1 MAAPRDPRDAGGPV
15 PPDEE
20 PRGSDTGW
28 VRPSERRRATRRPE
42 PAPDADADLTAA
54 GDHPTRDQPVGDE
67 PTSTVAAF
75 DDEAS
80 PPDATVAGFAV
91 PNGANGSSSPRTRGR
106 KRQRDRRRVIAAGVA
121 LLAVLALIGGIVLTS
136 GGGGG
141 TTAAEKVRLKVPPTT
156 AARTPAPSTIATTKV
171 LALVAYA
178 QPATTAKVVGTFSPK
193 TSYGLARTM
202 LVTGQQP
209 GWYEVLLPQRPN
221 DTAGWVPE
229 ADVTVSTTTYKITVQ
244 LSAHHLWLSNA
255 GKPVLDTPAVIGNGN
270 TPTPTGLFYV
280 TDPVD
285 LRSNPNTAYGMFA
298 LGLSGFSNVLTSF
311 DGGPGQIAVH
321 GTNDAAQ
328 VGQSI
333 SNGCVRIPNPDILQ
347 IAAVVPLGTPV
358 QIDA

>member
-1 MAAPRDPRDAGGPV
+1 MAAPRDPRDVGGPV

-20 PRGSDTGW
+20 PRGADSGW
-28 VRPSERRRATRRPE
+28 IRPSERRRAAPPDRPGADPT
-42 PAPDADADLTAA
+42 PAPSSEAPAAAEDDAPPTAPDPTVPV
-54 GDHPTRDQPVGDE
+54 DHDPVG
-67 PTSTVAAF
+67 A
-75 DDEAS
+75 
-80 PPDATVAGFAV
+80 DATVAGVAV
-91 PNGANGSSSPRTRGR
+91 ASGVDDTPTSRTRV
-106 KRQRDRRRVIAAGVA
+106 RRRRRTRRRLVVGGVA
-121 LLAVLALIGGIVLTS
+121 LVAVLALIAGIVLTS
-136 GGGGG
+136 GGGA
-141 TTAAEKVRLKVPPTT
+141 TPTAEKIRLKIPPTT
-156 AARTPAPSTIATTKV
+156 AARTPGPATIATTKV

-193 TSYGLARTM
+193 TSYGLPRTM
-202 LVTGQQP
+202 LVTGVKP

-221 DTAGWVPE
+221 DSSGWVPA
-229 ADVTVSTTTYKITVQ
+229 ADVTVSTTAYKITVQ
-244 LSAHHLWLSNA
+244 LSAHHLWLTNA
-255 GKPVLDTPAVIGNGN
+255 GKAVLDTPAVIGNGS

-285 LRSNPNTAYGMFA
+285 LRTNPNTAYGVFA

>member
-1 MAAPRDPRDAGGPV
+1 MRFQDGTPVDAQAVVFSFERQIIPEH
-15 PPDEE
+15 PNHEPDFA
-20 PRGSDTGW
+20 W
-28 VRPSERRRATRRPE
+28 TRSY
-42 PAPDADADLTAA
+42 
-54 GDHPTRDQPVGDE
+54 H
-67 PTSTVAAF
+67 
-75 DDEAS
+75 
-80 PPDATVAGFAV
+80 
-91 PNGANGSSSPRTRGR
+91 NI
-106 KRQRDRRRVIAAGVA
+106 RRVIAAGVA

-136 GGGGG
+136 GGGGR
-141 TTAAEKVRLKVPPTT
+141 TAIVEKVQLKVPPTT
-156 AARTPAPSTIATTKV
+156 AARTPAPFTIATTKV

-202 LVTGQQP
+202 LVTGQKP

-221 DTAGWVPE
+221 DTSGWVPQ

-244 LSAHHLWLSNA
+244 LSAHHLWLSTA

-285 LRSNPNTAYGMFA
+285 LRSNPNTAYGVFA

-321 GTNDAAQ
+321 GTDDAAQ
-328 VGQSI
+328 LGQSI

-347 IAAVVPLGTPV
+347 IATVVPLGTPV